1 MAAEYSSLRILHE
14 THKLR
19 QGNLPKLVQ
28 AGGGQ
33 TVTYKTEPF
42 PHFEVQP
49 SGIQIP
55 LHNVASAIPVQA
67 SIADKVNGTVEGL
80 KAKREA
86 RRKMSG
92 VADGVGA
99 KASKEAIGDG

>member
-1 MAAEYSSLRILHE
+1 MRFSSLRVVKE

-19 QGNLPKLVQ
+19 QGNLPNLIQ
-28 AGGGQ
+28 AGGSQ
-33 TVTYKTEPF
+33 TITYKDEPF

-49 SGIQIP
+49 SGVMVP
-55 LHNVASAIPVQA
+55 LHNVSSAIPDGA

-86 RRKMSG
+86 RRKK
-92 VADGVGA
+92 ADDAV
-99 KASKEAIGDG
+99 SE